1 MDPDAL
7 ISVEILVVEPSAV
20 LTTTTNN
27 LEPLERIQVLSIQ
40 FNSLDVIANQ
50 ETIIELLS
58 FGQRVIPQSFKNI
71 EPVGRKRRK
80 GLWVQFFSPCSTLI

>member
-20 LTTTTNN
+20 TTNN

-80 GLWVQFFSPCSTLI
+80 GLFYIFFYLCLCTVL